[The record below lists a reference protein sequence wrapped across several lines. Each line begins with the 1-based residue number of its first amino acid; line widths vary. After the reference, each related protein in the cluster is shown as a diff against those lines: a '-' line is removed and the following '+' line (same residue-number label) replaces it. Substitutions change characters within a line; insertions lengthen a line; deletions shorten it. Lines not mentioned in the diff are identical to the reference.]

1 MVCQIDVDLRGKAT
15 GRYIVGP
22 STQAQ
27 QFGLLAVGYADPIAF
42 RLIAVARPGR
52 DDELVR
58 YPCVASADGR
68 VWDPADTLT
77 EPVVVWDGNVNNAV
91 PNSRLLIDDG
101 GAWLEIRDAVESA
114 EIVLLHPRP
123 HRLRAE
129 L

>member
-1 MVCQIDVDLRGKAT
+1 M
-15 GRYIVGP
+15 
-22 STQAQ
+22 
-27 QFGLLAVGYADPIAF
+27 
-42 RLIAVARPGR
+42 
-52 DDELVR
+52 
-58 YPCVASADGR
+58 
-68 VWDPADTLT
+68 WDPADTLT